1 MERNSLLLSFALFV
15 IITFSCVESFA
26 QWPLGKDTTSG
37 STKPQ
42 ESGGYLTG
50 SGRFQ
55 IFVSPNI
62 KGHTF
67 MLDAETGRLWIFK
80 KDNASGEM
88 TVQRIPVDQLNESE
102 SLRSN
107 RPKN

>member
-1 MERNSLLLSFALFV
+1 MARNLLLLSFALFV
-15 IITFSCVESFA
+15 IIIFSCVESFA
-26 QWPLGKDTTSG
+26 QWPLGKDTT
-37 STKPQ
+37 
-42 ESGGYLTG
+42 SGGYLTG